1 MNAKKRKSRKQSA
14 VNSRRLLEELVFY
27 LDRNLGKHIIADTLR
42 YSGVEVE
49 IHDDHLP
56 INAPE
61 EHWIEL
67 VGQRNWIAITK
78 DKNIRYRTAEIEAIR
93 KYNARVI
100 VIRAKNATG
109 SEIAEV
115 ILKSMK
121 RITRFAKKTKPPFI
135 AGIDRSGRVK
145 SYHI

>member
-1 MNAKKRKSRKQSA
+1 MNVKKRKSRKQSA
-14 VNSRRLLEELVFY
+14 ANSKRLLEQIVLY
-27 LDRNLGKHIIADTLR
+27 LDRNLGKHIIANTLR
-42 YSGVEVE
+42 YSNVEVE

-56 INAPE
+56 INAPD

-67 VGQRNWIAITK
+67 VGRRNWIAITK
-78 DKNIRYRTAEIEAIR
+78 DKNIRYRTAEIEAIK

-109 SEIAEV
+109 SDIAEL

-121 RITRFAKKTKPPFI
+121 RITQFAKKTKAPFI
-135 AGIDRSGRVK
+135 AEIDRSGRVTA
-145 SYHI
+145 YRI

>member
-1 MNAKKRKSRKQSA
+1 MNVKKRKSRKQSA
-14 VNSRRLLEELVFY
+14 ANSKRLLEQIVLY
-27 LDRNLGKHIIADTLR
+27 LDRNLGKHIIANTLR
-42 YSGVEVE
+42 YSNVEVE

-56 INAPE
+56 INAPD

-67 VGQRNWIAITK
+67 VGRRNWIAITK
-78 DKNIRYRTAEIEAIR
+78 DKNIRYRTAEIEAIK

-109 SEIAEV
+109 SDLAEL

-121 RITRFAKKTKPPFI
+121 RITQFAKKTKAPFI
-135 AGIDRSGRVK
+135 AGIDRSGRVTA
-145 SYHI
+145 YRI

>member
-14 VNSRRLLEELVFY
+14 ANSKRLLEEIVFY
-27 LDRNLGKHIIADTLR
+27 LDRNLGKHIIADILR

-56 INAPE
+56 INAPD

-78 DKNIRYRTAEIEAIR
+78 DKNIRYRTAEIEAIK

-109 SEIAEV
+109 SEIAEL

-121 RITRFAKKTKPPFI
+121 RIIRFAKKTKPPFI
-135 AGIDRSGRVK
+135 ASIDRSGRVK